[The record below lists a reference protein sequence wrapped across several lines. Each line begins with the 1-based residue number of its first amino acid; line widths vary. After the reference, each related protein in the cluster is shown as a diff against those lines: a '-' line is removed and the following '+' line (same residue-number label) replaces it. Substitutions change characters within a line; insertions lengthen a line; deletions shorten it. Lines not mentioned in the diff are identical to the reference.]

1 MACSEIIG
9 INQYISESFIG
20 SVQIVMK
27 NIIVMG
33 DIFMYK
39 PSYILYS
46 INTCN
51 RITIHLKIYQMY
63 RIEIMIIF

>member
-51 RITIHLKIYQMY
+51 RITIRWKIYQMY